1 MTIQLHHQTRLSID
15 LRASHGR
22 AAPQSAPHAAPA
34 RSGWRRRR
42 ASAGDRRRTAPAG
55 ATAEQTLFATL
66 VQLLS
71 RYTLQTSAGPSSK
84 ALAVVI
90 DVLTALLEQGST
102 PPSTPHDS
110 RLIAQLVAVVERLA
124 GRFPAAFLADLAAE
138 LREHLI
144 AAGEIGIDTGPRHSA
159 DSGDEDDGEPD
170 PER

>member
-15 LRASHGR
+15 VRTSHGR
-22 AAPQSAPHAAPA
+22 AAPHAAPA

-42 ASAGDRRRTAPAG
+42 AFFGDPRRTAPAG
-55 ATAEQTLFATL
+55 STAEQTLFATL
-66 VQLLS
+66 VQLLQ
-71 RYTLQTSAGPSSK
+71 RYTSRTPAGPSDR
-84 ALAVVI
+84 ALAAII
-90 DVLTALLEQGST
+90 DVLTALLEQGT
-102 PPSTPHDS
+102 TVPSTRHDS

-144 AAGEIGIDTGPRHSA
+144 VAEEIGSAAGPRRSA
-159 DSGDEDDGEPD
+159 DPGDDDGNPN